1 MLKKLGNFINK
12 NILLKWWIW
21 LIIIFSNYLVWSFIT
36 KRQIP
41 ENFIQTISISG
52 YFLTIFTLIKTI
64 SIEKNIN
71 DKLLRQ
77 EIVFK
82 IKLTLEQIKK
92 LKEDILKQ
100 NLEGDKDGDFEI
112 QFEVIISS
120 CNDIKNYGF
129 CINIGDLENIIFT
142 SKIEKIQII
151 LVLRNLENQ
160 LDNLEKEIENKKIL
174 KKGDKNEKIV

>member
-1 MLKKLGNFINK
+1 MSKKIREFINK
-12 NILLKWWIW
+12 NVLLKWWIY
-21 LIIIFSNYLVWSFIT
+21 LIVIFSNLFAYFFIT
-36 KRQIP
+36 KEWISN
-41 ENFIQTISISG
+41 NFILMITISG
-52 YFLTIFTLIKTI
+52 YFLTIFTLVKTI
-64 SIEKNIN
+64 AIDKNIN

-100 NLEGDKDGDFEI
+100 NPEGDKDGDFEI

-142 SKIEKIQII
+142 SKIEKSQII

-160 LDNLEKEIENKKIL
+160 LDNLAKEIEDKKF
-174 KKGDKNEKIV
+174 

>member
-1 MLKKLGNFINK
+1 M
-12 NILLKWWIW
+12 
-21 LIIIFSNYLVWSFIT
+21 
-36 KRQIP
+36 
-41 ENFIQTISISG
+41 
-52 YFLTIFTLIKTI
+52 
-64 SIEKNIN
+64 
-71 DKLLRQ
+71 
-77 EIVFK
+77 FK

-142 SKIEKIQII
+142 SKIEKSQII

-160 LDNLEKEIENKKIL
+160 LDNLTKEIEDKKF
-174 KKGDKNEKIV
+174 